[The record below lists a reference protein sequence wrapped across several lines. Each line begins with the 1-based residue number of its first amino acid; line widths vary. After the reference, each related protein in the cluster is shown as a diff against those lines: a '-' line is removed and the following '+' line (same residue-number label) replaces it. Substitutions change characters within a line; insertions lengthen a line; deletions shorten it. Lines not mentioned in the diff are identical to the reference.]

1 MIMAFGTGARAALS
15 WLSAA
20 GGGGARRGQK
30 KVSFSASPPEVC
42 GVWRKKQVAATQRSS
57 PAGPM
62 VDSREDGVIQG
73 AGRPQGATVV
83 DGPTDKGLVVV
94 PSAPAASAREWR
106 DWVQTERA
114 QGLADYHARIMAARE
129 LRKHESRQRRSRTL
143 R

>member
-1 MIMAFGTGARAALS
+1 MAFGTGARAALS

-42 GVWRKKQVAATQRSS
+42 GVWRKKQVGATVRAS

-62 VDSREDGVIQG
+62 ADSRGGGVIQG
-73 AGRPQGATVV
+73 GCRPQGAAVV
-83 DGPTDKGLVVV
+83 DGPADKGPVVV

-129 LRKHESRQRRSRTL
+129 LRQHEPGQRRSRTL